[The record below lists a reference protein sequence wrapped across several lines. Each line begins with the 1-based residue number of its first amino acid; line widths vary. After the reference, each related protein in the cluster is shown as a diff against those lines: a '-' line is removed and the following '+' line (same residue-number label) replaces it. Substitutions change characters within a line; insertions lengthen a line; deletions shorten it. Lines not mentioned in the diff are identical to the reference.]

1 MEKSELDI
9 LQFVLT
15 GNFCNIDFGVTK
27 DKLISIGLTPDDWLN
42 EKTIETSALWRFG
55 NVEFYFD
62 KKNKLTSIFSD
73 YVAKKL
79 DCGQK
84 IEIINYWLLKRRK
97 ITLQKTIEELLYLKL
112 DFNKKLV
119 NPGYI
124 QLNLNNGVYFL
135 FDFINDLSDKHNIW
149 TMTAIGKE
157 NTNIKSK

>member
-1 MEKSELDI
+1 LEKSELDI

>member
-1 MEKSELDI
+1 MEKFELDI
-9 LQFVLT
+9 SQFVLT

-42 EKTIETSALWRFG
+42 EKTIETSGLWRFG

-62 KKNKLTSIFSD
+62 EKNKLTSIFSD
-73 YVAKKL
+73 YVSKKL

-97 ITLQKTIEELLYLKL
+97 ITLQKAIEELLSLKL
-112 DFNKKLV
+112 DFSKKLV

-157 NTNIKSK
+157 NTNIKK